1 MAKEIKNDRIK
12 QAIILA
18 AGSGTRMKS
27 RIPKPLLTVHGKMII
42 EHKLQDL
49 QKHDVDVCLVI
60 NPKDEQLF
68 RDKLKNYDL
77 KYCYQKKALGT
88 GNAVYAAK
96 DFINSELFLVMMGDD
111 LVEFDV
117 KSALQSTKPIV
128 FGYPVN
134 DLSKYGALL
143 VNKNGTV
150 SDIIEK
156 RMSGKG
162 LANSGVYIMPRKLFT
177 YYDELRAES
186 KKTEE
191 YLTYA
196 VKVLSKHGLRFKLG
210 RLRKWYGIN
219 TQTELFKAHV
229 FSLRD
234 STSKMIG
241 LDR

>member
-1 MAKEIKNDRIK
+1 MARETKNDRIK
-12 QAIILA
+12 QAVILA
-18 AGSGTRMKS
+18 AGKGTRMKS
-27 RIPKPLLTVHGKMII
+27 SVPKPLMTVHGRMII
-42 EHKLQDL
+42 EHKLKEL
-49 QKHDVDVCLVI
+49 QKHDVEICLVI
-60 NPKDEQLF
+60 NPREEHIF

-77 KYCYQKKALGT
+77 KYCYQKRALGT

-96 DFINSELFLVMMGDD
+96 DFVKDDLFLIMMGDD
-111 LVEFDV
+111 LVEFDM
-117 KSALQSTKPIV
+117 KEALGSTKPVV

-134 DLSKYGALL
+134 DVSRYGALV
-143 VNKNGTV
+143 VNRNGTV

-162 LANSGVYIMPRKLFT
+162 LANSGVYIMSKKLFT
-177 YYDELRAES
+177 YYDELRSES
-186 KKTEE
+186 KETEE

-196 VKVLSKHGLRFKLG
+196 VKVLSKHGVRFKLG

-229 FSLRD
+229 YSIRD
-234 STSKMIG
+234 QTSRIIG